1 MACQG
6 AGKRFPVLFSSAVLL
21 SVPGRLAA
29 NWCRPCSRRAKL
41 SLHLTAWATQTSRAC
56 KKGKWAAWL
65 LLLNIWG
72 PSGAVGCSGSQLLLV
87 TSRSRQFSCEAHLL
101 DLVQQWPQQV
111 GPVHSLRERGLEQ
124 ELVLAAECLKV
135 QSRLLQS
142 WCHVSTA
149 ALAAMGAPCSPP
161 STRRAGLNGVGR
173 QQWSWSCQHVWPLC
187 PLKHHSWTGMRLFNR
202 TQSDG
207 CSLLPHGTCQ
217 QQMTETAL
225 GSSRNWSRCK

>member
-1 MACQG
+1 MHPPAAGWLASVLARDLQSCSAQPCFCLCQE
-6 AGKRFPVLFSSAVLL
+6 
-21 SVPGRLAA
+21 
-29 NWCRPCSRRAKL
+29 
-41 SLHLTAWATQTSRAC
+41 AWATQTSRAC

-124 ELVLAAECLKV
+124 ELVLAAECLQV

-142 WCHVSTA
+142 WCHFSTA

-161 STRRAGLNGVGR
+161 STVGPV
-173 QQWSWSCQHVWPLC
+173 QHVWPLC

-217 QQMTETAL
+217 QQMTETAPTL
-225 GSSRNWSRCK
+225 CTLDSQRIP